1 MSSIFVPK
9 ITTFFSSTF
18 LRDYPTVDCESP
30 ERVGTIHAATGDL
43 VNFVEPEPCS
53 EADLTLCHSTSL
65 IRSVQRHPEVYEVA
79 ALAAGAAIKAA
90 ELCFEGP
97 TFSMARPPGHHAGR
111 DFNGGFCFFNNIA
124 VAVRKLQSLGK
135 ARSALIVDIDLH
147 YGNGTFD
154 IFKTDE
160 GVAFRNISAGTRHE
174 FLDELNAAL
183 VDASNYD
190 VVACS
195 AGFDTYIRDWG
206 ALLSTEDFKTIGNR
220 LARSNPHFF
229 SVLEGGYCISDLGNN
244 VHSFLSGIQ
253 EACS

>member
-9 ITTFFSSTF
+9 ITSLFSRAF

-30 ERVGTIHAATGDL
+30 ERISAIHAATEAL
-43 VNFVEPEPCS
+43 VKFVEPEPCS
-53 EADLTLCHSTSL
+53 EADLALCHSTSL
-65 IRSVQRHPEVYEVA
+65 IRSVQRHPETYEVA

-90 ELCFEGP
+90 ELCLEGP

-124 VAVRKLQSLGK
+124 VAIRKLQSLGK
-135 ARSALIVDIDLH
+135 VTSALIIDIDLH

-154 IFKTDE
+154 IFKADQSVTL
-160 GVAFRNISAGTRHE
+160 RNLSASTRQE
-174 FLDELNAAL
+174 FLDELEASL
-183 VDASNYD
+183 TDASKYD
-190 VVACS
+190 MIACS
-195 AGFDTYIRDWG
+195 AGFDTYIKDWG
-206 ALLSTEDFKTIGNR
+206 ALLSTEDFKTIGSR

-229 SVLEGGYCISDLGNN
+229 SVLEGGYYISDLGKN